1 MWCPAAGHHVS
12 AKGARV
18 SELSRFQDQR
28 SVRVASAAGAL
39 PGEPIFDVSR
49 MMEFA
54 RETAF
59 SWDFVRDAI
68 TWDQHGARLLGV
80 AQIAHIASGAAFQLR
95 IAPESVGMRRKAMV
109 CPKGFEAGAPG
120 CAAAGLPYRLQYR
133 FHPRGRAEATAIYL
147 EEHGVWWPGEDGR
160 PLFAQGVM
168 RDITGRYALEERLRF
183 RGEHDELTGQL
194 NRATLLDV
202 LTAAISGSAVNR
214 KPCAFLLASVNGL
227 DVVNDTFGF
236 AAGDEM
242 LAQVAK
248 LIKRHLRAGD
258 QMGRTASNKF
268 GIVLNDCGP
277 GIMRIVA
284 DRLIAAV
291 RGAAIATSSVKLAA
305 TISIGGVGFGD
316 GTTTAEQGMACALQA
331 LERARRRKQDG
342 FVAYEPGPEE
352 EKVRRQNTLLANTLI
367 SALDEQR
374 MVLELQPM
382 VSAKTGRPEHY
393 ECLLRMI
400 TPDGNKV
407 SAGEFMTIAEQ
418 LGLARLI
425 DLRTLELAVGL
436 LNRYPDLN
444 IALNVSGLTSSD
456 NDWLVSLHRLT
467 GGHRQIT
474 ERLTIEITETAAL
487 HDLDQT
493 MVFVDTIK
501 DLGCKAAIDDF
512 GVGYTNFRNLKL
524 LNADLVKIDGAFV
537 KNVCQDKGDQVFIK
551 SMVELAKVFNMETVA
566 EWVGDAATAQFLT
579 EAGIDY
585 LQGFHFAEPGPPEM
599 FLGPPVRA

>member
-1 MWCPAAGHHVS
+1 
-12 AKGARV
+12 V
-18 SELSRFQDQR
+18 SEFSRYQDLR
-28 SVRVASAAGAL
+28 PVRAGA
-39 PGEPIFDVSR
+39 PTAVAAPDPPPFDVSAI
-49 MMEFA
+49 MELA
-54 RETAF
+54 GEAAF
-59 SWDFVRDAI
+59 SWDFVRDTI

-80 AQIAHIASGAAFQLR
+80 TQIAHISSGAAFQLR
-95 IAPESVGMRRKAMV
+95 IAPESVGLRRKAMISSKADEGSKV
-109 CPKGFEAGAPG
+109 RLTGT
-120 CAAAGLPYRLQYR
+120 GLPYRVQYR
-133 FHPRGRAEATAIYL
+133 FHPRGRADSTTVYI
-147 EEHGVWWPGEDGR
+147 EEHGCWWPGDDGR
-160 PLFAQGVM
+160 PAFAQGVI
-168 RDITGRYALEERLRF
+168 RDITGRYVQEERLRY

-194 NRATLLDV
+194 NRATLLEA
-202 LTAAISGSAVNR
+202 LTASIAAGAINR
-214 KPCAFLLASVNGL
+214 RPCAFLLASVNGL

-284 DRLIAAV
+284 DRLTAAV

-305 TISIGGVGFGD
+305 TISIGGIGLAEGAM
-316 GTTTAEQGMACALQA
+316 TAEQAMACALHA

-352 EKVRRQNTLLANTLI
+352 ETARRRNTALANTLV

-382 VSAKTGRPEHY
+382 VSAKTGKPEHY

-400 TPDGNKV
+400 TPDGVKV

-436 LNRYPDLN
+436 LNRYPDLQ

-467 GGHRQIT
+467 GGSRQIT
-474 ERLTIEITETAAL
+474 QRLTIEITETAAL

-537 KNVCQDKGDQVFIK
+537 KNVCHDKGDQVFIK
-551 SMVELAKVFNMETVA
+551 SMVELAKAFNMKTVA

-585 LQGFHFAEPGPPEM
+585 LQGYHFAEPGLPDL
-599 FLGPPVRA
+599 FLGPPPGA